1 MREIHLNISG
11 KRAIAFM
18 GEEIAMAT
26 IRDTSRETKSRWE
39 AVRIYEVDPEWAERQ
54 KEKTAKET
62 APYRVGIAKCT
73 IWEGERDDYKVCRAW
88 AKPEILGIV
97 RMHVPKLDQEIADQ
111 LGISNAPIR
120 RLEHEHRKL
129 LPEQSVDA
137 TKTQS
142 ATELGRRYFFD

>member
-11 KRAIAFM
+11 KRAVAFM

-26 IRDTSRETKSRWE
+26 TRDTSKETKSRWE

-73 IWEGERDDYKVCRAW
+73 IWEGERDNYKVFHAW
-88 AKPEILGIV
+88 AESKILGIL
-97 RMHVPKLDQEIADQ
+97 RMHVPKLGQEIADQ
-111 LGISNAPIR
+111 LGIGNAPVR
-120 RLEHEHRKL
+120 RLEHEYRKL
-129 LPEQSVDA
+129 RPEQSVVRA
-137 TKTQS
+137 
-142 ATELGRRYFFD
+142 